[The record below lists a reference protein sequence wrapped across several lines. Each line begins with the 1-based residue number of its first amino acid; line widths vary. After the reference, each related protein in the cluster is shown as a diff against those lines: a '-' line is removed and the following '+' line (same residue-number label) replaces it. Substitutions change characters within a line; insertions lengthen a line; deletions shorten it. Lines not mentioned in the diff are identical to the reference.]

1 MHLRRTPWYVTHV
14 SAAIGGHAL
23 TMSSVK
29 VKVTNSAFYL
39 LVDLAVTIKTKVSD
53 NAENVDSMYDA

>member
-1 MHLRRTPWYVTHV
+1 MHLM
-14 SAAIGGHAL
+14 HAL
-23 TMSSVK
+23 RMISVK

-53 NAENVDSMYDA
+53 NAKNIDSMYDA